1 MKYQE
6 DAIDFR
12 VSDTWRDY
20 YFETGLT
27 PYPSSTYY
35 QRQVDTLVEKLE
47 QVRLTIASLSI
58 PVTRLARGAPEPRNK
73 LTEL

>member
-1 MKYQE
+1 MKYRE

-35 QRQVDTLVEKLE
+35 HGQIDTLVEELE
-47 QVRLTIASLSI
+47 QLRLTIASLNI
-58 PVTRLARGAPEPRNK
+58 PVTRLPGVAPAPK
-73 LTEL
+73 SKTTEL

>member
-6 DAIDFR
+6 DAIDFP

-27 PYPSSTYY
+27 PYPSATYY
-35 QRQVDTLVEKLE
+35 QHQIDTLVEKLE
-47 QVRLTIASLSI
+47 QLRLTIASLNI
-58 PVTRLARGAPEPRNK
+58 PVTRLPRVAPGPRSK
-73 LTEL
+73 TTEL